1 MNLWESY
8 DRIDEYLK
16 EKLLTIP
23 PYPCVSGKMVK
34 KLLDCLE
41 NPDPAWG
48 GLDGEILRMVIN
60 PWQRAY
66 QVEYRY
72 KPSKVFEG
80 SMRVIES
87 ATYDLMIGN
96 YVCSYISLVPVVESV
111 LREWAIEKSDEI
123 ESSKMKGDFKI
134 KVFSKNL
141 VSYLEENNKQK
152 NTNPKFQR
160 WLSNQIK
167 YFEFMMD
174 KVFYLRFKDSEDGV
188 HKEFNRNRVLH
199 LLDNVEDSRILRDNN
214 TRIFLLLDIIAELY
228 LCQDDNLYLKNTFYA
243 DCEDNIDFN
252 LRWKI
257 YLKNAQESIDFTD
270 MNIIRFAFLTKEEKV
285 YLTEDKKKKFL
296 EQKELQIKLM
306 ESRNI
311 NRKNGSIDK

>member
-16 EKLLTIP
+16 ENLLTIP
-23 PYPCVSGKMVK
+23 PYPCVSGNKVK
-34 KLLDCLE
+34 DLIGAIE
-41 NPDPAWG
+41 FPDPARG
-48 GLDGEILRMVIN
+48 GIEGEILRMVTH

-66 QVEYRY
+66 QVEYRFR
-72 KPSKVFEG
+72 PSKIF
-80 SMRVIES
+80 SCSIRVIES

-96 YVCSYISLVPVVESV
+96 YVCSYISLVPVIETV
-111 LREWAIEKSDEI
+111 LREWSLEI
-123 ESSKMKGDFKI
+123 SGEINSKNQSGDFKARI
-134 KVFSKNL
+134 FSKKL
-141 VSYLEENNKQK
+141 VNYLQERNQRNIE
-152 NTNPKFQR
+152 NPKFQR

-174 KVFYLRFKDSEDGV
+174 KVFYLNFRDSEEGV
-188 HKEFNRNRVLH
+188 VNEFNRNRLLH
-199 LLDNVEDSRILRDNN
+199 FLDNVEDPIILRDNN

-228 LCQDDNLYLKNTFYA
+228 LSQDEKLYLENTFYA

-270 MNIIRFAFLTKEEKV
+270 INIIRFAFLTKDEKIR
-285 YLTEDKKKKFL
+285 LPEDKKKEFL
-296 EQKELQIKLM
+296 EQKELQLKLM
-306 ESRNI
+306 KSRNC
-311 NRKNGSIDK
+311 NRKNKNEI

>member
-1 MNLWESY
+1 MGGYPMNLWESY

-23 PYPCVSGKMVK
+23 PYHCVSGNMVK
-34 KLLDCLE
+34 NLLDCLE

-72 KPSKVFEG
+72 KPSNVFAG

-87 ATYDLMIGN
+87 ATYDLMVGN

-123 ESSKMKGDFKI
+123 ESTKKGDFKI

-141 VSYLEENNKQK
+141 VSYLEEKNKRK
-152 NTNPKFQR
+152 NTNPKFQK

-243 DCEDNIDFN
+243 DYEDNIDFN

-270 MNIIRFAFLTKEEKV
+270 MNIIRFAFLTKDEKV

-296 EQKELQIKLM
+296 EQKELQIKLL

-311 NRKNGSIDK
+311 NGKK

>member
-1 MNLWESY
+1 MRWNIS
-8 DRIDEYLK
+8 
-16 EKLLTIP
+16 
-23 PYPCVSGKMVK
+23 VK
-34 KLLDCLE
+34 TTK
-41 NPDPAWG
+41 
-48 GLDGEILRMVIN
+48 
-60 PWQRAY
+60 
-66 QVEYRY
+66 
-72 KPSKVFEG
+72 
-80 SMRVIES
+80 
-87 ATYDLMIGN
+87 
-96 YVCSYISLVPVVESV
+96 
-111 LREWAIEKSDEI
+111 
-123 ESSKMKGDFKI
+123 KGDFKI

-141 VSYLEENNKQK
+141 VSYLEEKNKRK
-152 NTNPKFQR
+152 NTNPKFQK

-199 LLDNVEDSRILRDNN
+199 ILDNIEDSRILRDNN

-243 DCEDNIDFN
+243 DYEDNIDFN

-270 MNIIRFAFLTKEEKV
+270 MNIIRFAFLTKDEKV

-296 EQKELQIKLM
+296 EQKELQIKLL

-311 NRKNGSIDK
+311 NGKK

>member
-1 MNLWESY
+1 MGGYPMNLWESY

-23 PYPCVSGKMVK
+23 PYHCVSGNMVK
-34 KLLDCLE
+34 NLLDCLE

-72 KPSKVFEG
+72 KPSNVFAG

-87 ATYDLMIGN
+87 ATYDLMVGN

-123 ESSKMKGDFKI
+123 ESTKKGDFKI

-141 VSYLEENNKQK
+141 VSYLEEKNKRK
-152 NTNPKFQR
+152 NTNPKFQK

-199 LLDNVEDSRILRDNN
+199 ILDNIEDSRILRDNN

-243 DCEDNIDFN
+243 DYEDNIDFN

-270 MNIIRFAFLTKEEKV
+270 MNIIQFAFLTKDEKV
-285 YLTEDKKKKFL
+285 YLTECRASNYCFN
-296 EQKELQIKLM
+296 KLHY
-306 ESRNI
+306 
-311 NRKNGSIDK
+311 

>member
-1 MNLWESY
+1 M
-8 DRIDEYLK
+8 
-16 EKLLTIP
+16 LTVP
-23 PYPCVSGKMVK
+23 PYPCVSGAKVK
-34 KLLDCLE
+34 TLLDCLE

-72 KPSKVFEG
+72 KPSKVFTG

-87 ATYDLMIGN
+87 ATYDLMIRN

-123 ESSKMKGDFKI
+123 ESSYKNGDFKI

-141 VSYLEENNKQK
+141 VGYLEEKNKQRK
-152 NTNPKFQR
+152 SNPKFQK

-174 KVFYLRFKDSEDGV
+174 KVFYLRFKDSEEGV
-188 HKEFNRNRVLH
+188 QNEFNRNRVLH
-199 LLDNVEDSRILRDNN
+199 LLDNLEDSRILRDNN
-214 TRIFLLLDIIAELY
+214 TRIFLLLDIISELY
-228 LCQDDNLYLKNTFYA
+228 LCQDDNLYLKNTFYS
-243 DCEDNIDFN
+243 DYEDNIDFN

-270 MNIIRFAFLTKEEKV
+270 MNIIRLAFLTKDEKAC
-285 YLTEDKKKKFL
+285 LSEDKKKKFL
-296 EQKELQIKLM
+296 EQKEFQIRLL
-306 ESRNI
+306 ESRNFK
-311 NRKNGSIDK
+311 RKNKNNHK

>member
-1 MNLWESY
+1 MNLWEAY
-8 DRIDEYLK
+8 DKIDEYLN

-23 PYPCVSGKMVK
+23 PYPCVSGGKVK
-34 KLLDCLE
+34 TLLDCLE

-72 KPSKVFEG
+72 KPSKVFAG

-123 ESSKMKGDFKI
+123 ESSYKNGDFKI
-134 KVFSKNL
+134 KIFSKNL
-141 VSYLEENNKQK
+141 INYLEEVNKQRK
-152 NTNPKFQR
+152 SNPKFQK

-174 KVFYLRFKDSEDGV
+174 KVFYLRFKDSEEGV
-188 HKEFNRNRVLH
+188 QNEFNRNRVLH
-199 LLDNVEDSRILRDNN
+199 FLDNIEDSRILRDNN

-228 LCQDDNLYLKNTFYA
+228 LCQDDKLYLKNTFYA

-270 MNIIRFAFLTKEEKV
+270 MNIIRFAFLTKDEKV
-285 YLTEDKKKKFL
+285 CLSEDKKKKFL
-296 EQKELQIKLM
+296 EQKELQIRLL
-306 ESRNI
+306 ESRNF
-311 NRKNGSIDK
+311 NGKNNDK

>member
-123 ESSKMKGDFKI
+123 ESSNMKGDFKI

-152 NTNPKFQR
+152 T
-160 WLSNQIK
+160 
-167 YFEFMMD
+167 
-174 KVFYLRFKDSEDGV
+174 
-188 HKEFNRNRVLH
+188 
-199 LLDNVEDSRILRDNN
+199 
-214 TRIFLLLDIIAELY
+214 II
-228 LCQDDNLYLKNTFYA
+228 
-243 DCEDNIDFN
+243 
-252 LRWKI
+252 
-257 YLKNAQESIDFTD
+257 
-270 MNIIRFAFLTKEEKV
+270 
-285 YLTEDKKKKFL
+285 
-296 EQKELQIKLM
+296 
-306 ESRNI
+306 
-311 NRKNGSIDK
+311 

>member
-1 MNLWESY
+1 MGGYPMNLWESY

-23 PYPCVSGKMVK
+23 PYHCVSGNMVK
-34 KLLDCLE
+34 NLLDCLE

-72 KPSKVFEG
+72 KPSNVFAG

-87 ATYDLMIGN
+87 ATYDLMVGN

-123 ESSKMKGDFKI
+123 ESTKKGDFKI

-141 VSYLEENNKQK
+141 VSYLEEKNKRK
-152 NTNPKFQR
+152 NTNPKFQK

-199 LLDNVEDSRILRDNN
+199 ILDNIEDSRILRDNN

-243 DCEDNIDFN
+243 DYEDNIDFN

-270 MNIIRFAFLTKEEKV
+270 MNIIQFAFLTKDEKV

-296 EQKELQIKLM
+296 EQKELQIKLL

-311 NRKNGSIDK
+311 NGKK

>member
-16 EKLLTIP
+16 ENLLTIP
-23 PYPCVSGKMVK
+23 PYPCVSGNMVN
-34 KLLDCLE
+34 KLLDSLV

-66 QVEYRY
+66 QIEYRY
-72 KPSKVFEG
+72 NPSKTFTC
-80 SMRVIES
+80 SMKVIES

-96 YVCSYISLVPVVESV
+96 YVCSYISLVPVVETV
-111 LREWAIEKSDEI
+111 LREWALEKSDQI
-123 ESSKMKGDFKI
+123 CSKNRFGDFDVKI
-134 KVFSKNL
+134 FSRNL
-141 VSYLEENNKQK
+141 VSYLRGENQK
-152 NTNPKFQR
+152 CSKNPEFQK

-174 KVFYLRFKDSEDGV
+174 KVFYSRFKDSEEGTLN
-188 HKEFNRNRVLH
+188 EFNRNRVLH

-228 LCQDDNLYLKNTFYA
+228 LCQDDNLYLNNTFYA
-243 DCEDNIDFN
+243 DFEDNIDFN

-270 MNIIRFAFLTKEEKV
+270 MNIIRFAFLTKDENIR
-285 YLTEDKKKKFL
+285 LPEDKKRKFL
-296 EQKELQIKLM
+296 EQKLFQIKLL
-306 ESRNI
+306 ESRSF
-311 NRKNGSIDK
+311 KGKS

>member
-1 MNLWESY
+1 MGGYPMNLWESY

-23 PYPCVSGKMVK
+23 PYHCVSGNMVK
-34 KLLDCLE
+34 NLLDCLE

-72 KPSKVFEG
+72 KPSNVFAG

-87 ATYDLMIGN
+87 ATYDLMVGN

-123 ESSKMKGDFKI
+123 ESTKKGDFKI

-141 VSYLEENNKQK
+141 VSYLEEKNKRK
-152 NTNPKFQR
+152 NTNPKFQKC
-160 WLSNQIK
+160 LSNQIK
-167 YFEFMMD
+167 YFEFIMD

-199 LLDNVEDSRILRDNN
+199 ILDNIEDSRILRDNN

-243 DCEDNIDFN
+243 DYEDNIDFN

-270 MNIIRFAFLTKEEKV
+270 MNIIRFAFLTKDEKV

-296 EQKELQIKLM
+296 EQKELQIKLL

-311 NRKNGSIDK
+311 NGKK

>member
-1 MNLWESY
+1 MGGYPMNLWESY

-23 PYPCVSGKMVK
+23 PYHCVSGNMVK
-34 KLLDCLE
+34 NLLDCLE

-72 KPSKVFEG
+72 KPSNVFAG

-87 ATYDLMIGN
+87 ATYDLMVGN

-123 ESSKMKGDFKI
+123 ESTKKGDFKI

-141 VSYLEENNKQK
+141 VSYLEEKNKRK
-152 NTNPKFQR
+152 NTNPKFQK

-199 LLDNVEDSRILRDNN
+199 ILDNIEDSRILRDNN

-243 DCEDNIDFN
+243 DYEDNIDFN

-270 MNIIRFAFLTKEEKV
+270 MNIIRFAFLTKDEKV

-296 EQKELQIKLM
+296 EQKELQIKLL

-311 NRKNGSIDK
+311 NGKK

>member
-1 MNLWESY
+1 MNLWEAY
-8 DRIDEYLK
+8 DKIDEYLN
-16 EKLLTIP
+16 EKLLAIP
-23 PYPCVSGKMVK
+23 PYPCVSGSKVKM
-34 KLLDCLE
+34 LLDCLE
-41 NPDPAWG
+41 NPDLAWG

-72 KPSKVFEG
+72 KPSKVFAV

-87 ATYDLMIGN
+87 ATYDLIIGN

-123 ESSKMKGDFKI
+123 ESSYKNGDFKI
-134 KVFSKNL
+134 KIFSKNL
-141 VSYLEENNKQK
+141 VGYLEEKNKQRK
-152 NTNPKFQR
+152 SNPKFQK

-174 KVFYLRFKDSEDGV
+174 KVFYLRFKDSEEGV
-188 HKEFNRNRVLH
+188 QNEFNRNRVLH
-199 LLDNVEDSRILRDNN
+199 FLDKIDDSRILRDNN

-228 LCQDDNLYLKNTFYA
+228 LCQDDKLYLKNTFYA

-270 MNIIRFAFLTKEEKV
+270 MNIIRSAFITKDEKEC
-285 YLTEDKKKKFL
+285 LSEGKKKKFL
-296 EQKELQIKLM
+296 EQKELQIRLLG
-306 ESRNI
+306 SRSFNGKNKNI
-311 NRKNGSIDK
+311 DR

>member
-1 MNLWESY
+1 MNHWESY

-16 EKLLTIP
+16 DKLLTIP
-23 PYPCVSGKMVK
+23 PYRCVSGNKVK
-34 KLLDCLE
+34 KLLDSLE

-48 GLDGEILRMVIN
+48 GLDGEILRMIVN

-72 KPSKVFEG
+72 KPSKTFTG

-96 YVCSYISLVPVVESV
+96 YVCSYISLVPVIETV
-111 LREWAIEKSDEI
+111 LREWALEKSDEI
-123 ESSKMKGDFKI
+123 GSKNRFNDFDVKI
-134 KVFSKNL
+134 FSRNL
-141 VSYLEENNKQK
+141 VSYLEEKNQRSSENPEFQK
-152 NTNPKFQR
+152 

-174 KVFYLRFKDSEDGV
+174 KVFYLRFKDSEEGV
-188 HKEFNRNRVLH
+188 LNEFNRNRVLH

-228 LCQDDNLYLKNTFYA
+228 LCQDDKLYLNNTFYA
-243 DCEDNIDFN
+243 DCEVNIDFN

-270 MNIIRFAFLTKEEKV
+270 MNIIRFAFLTKDEKIR
-285 YLTEDKKKKFL
+285 LPEDKKKEFL
-296 EQKELQIKLM
+296 EQKEFQLKLM
-306 ESRNI
+306 DSRNFD
-311 NRKNGSIDK
+311 RKNKDEI

>member
-1 MNLWESY
+1 MNLWEAY
-8 DRIDEYLK
+8 DKIDEYLN

-23 PYPCVSGKMVK
+23 PYPCVSGGMVK

-66 QVEYRY
+66 QIEYRY
-72 KPSKVFEG
+72 KPSKVFAG

-96 YVCSYISLVPVVESV
+96 YVCSYISLVPVVEAV
-111 LREWAIEKSDEI
+111 LREWTAEKFDEI
-123 ESSKMKGDFKI
+123 ESSNKNSDFKI
-134 KVFSKNL
+134 KIFSKNL
-141 VSYLEENNKQK
+141 VSYLEEKNKQR
-152 NTNPKFQR
+152 NTNPKFQQ
-160 WLSNQIK
+160 WVSNQIK
-167 YFEFMMD
+167 YFQFMMD

-188 HKEFNRNRVLH
+188 QREFNRNRVLH
-199 LLDNVEDSRILRDNN
+199 LLDNIEDPRVLRDNN

-228 LCQDDNLYLKNTFYA
+228 LCFDDNLYVKNTFYA
-243 DCEDNIDFN
+243 DCEDNTDFN

-257 YLKNAQESIDFTD
+257 YLKNKMDAINFTD
-270 MNIIRFAFLTKEEKV
+270 MNIIHFAFLTKDKKV
-285 YLTEDKKKKFL
+285 CLSEDKKKRL
-296 EQKELQIKLM
+296 IEQQEHLIKLM

-311 NRKNGSIDK
+311 NGK